1 MKKHALVIGSGV
13 ASTAYVSVLDF
24 NKIKTSVIGSP
35 YELKEIQ
42 NLKKN
47 KKIKLFNLIISENTH
62 LVKKKSHK
70 QIIRKVGG
78 QQWTSGVDPCSIPAY
93 RCLHR
98 TWDTP
103 RAPGA
108 QKKKKKNYTTRL
120 DLYTIALNSI
130 KKCKNNKYHL

>member
-47 KKIKLFNLIISENTH
+47 KKIKLFNLKFSNNIKFFFHNETQLIN
-62 LVKKKSHK
+62 KKK
-70 QIIRKVGG
+70 I
-78 QQWTSGVDPCSIPAY
+78 
-93 RCLHR
+93 
-98 TWDTP
+98 
-103 RAPGA
+103 
-108 QKKKKKNYTTRL
+108 N
-120 DLYTIALNSI
+120 
-130 KKCKNNKYHL
+130 

>member
-47 KKIKLFNLIISENTH
+47 KKIYVLEINEIN
-62 LVKKKSHK
+62 
-70 QIIRKVGG
+70 
-78 QQWTSGVDPCSIPAY
+78 
-93 RCLHR
+93 
-98 TWDTP
+98 
-103 RAPGA
+103 
-108 QKKKKKNYTTRL
+108 
-120 DLYTIALNSI
+120 
-130 KKCKNNKYHL
+130 CKNIENQLNIIKNFLNQQS